1 MSDHAKLSAELA
13 INARKE
19 FFQDAQNAKN
29 HDKNIVKVGSAL
41 LELDP
46 HRTNVWLC
54 RCLDLLAPFVKVTVL
69 SCSKSSWNQ
78 RVKRGLQTILEPWPK
93 HFSMGDAMAS
103 S

>member
-13 INARKE
+13 INAREE

-46 HRTNVWLC
+46 
-54 RCLDLLAPFVKVTVL
+54 
-69 SCSKSSWNQ
+69 Q
-78 RVKRGLQTILEPWPK
+78 RAQQ
-93 HFSMGDAMAS
+93 
-103 S
+103 

>member
-19 FFQDAQNAKN
+19 FFQDASNAKN

-46 HRTNVWLC
+46 YRVQQKK
-54 RCLDLLAPFVKVTVL
+54 PF
-69 SCSKSSWNQ
+69 
-78 RVKRGLQTILEPWPK
+78 
-93 HFSMGDAMAS
+93 
-103 S
+103 